1 MFNCGMPPVEH
12 YLPISS
18 AAARDQHPTDMLS
31 FNGSGQK
38 GEEYMREQVILDTLQ
53 GYVNDRILQ
62 DTTITLEPDASLLE
76 WGVLNSITAVQL
88 IEFIRKR
95 FQVDVPPEEVA
106 GRNFRD
112 LRSIARLLAQLSAQ

>member
-1 MFNCGMPPVEH
+1 
-12 YLPISS
+12 
-18 AAARDQHPTDMLS
+18 
-31 FNGSGQK
+31 
-38 GEEYMREQVILDTLQ
+38 MREQVILDTLQ

-88 IEFIRKR
+88 IEFIRER
-95 FQVDVPPEEVA
+95 FQVDVPPEEAA

>member
-1 MFNCGMPPVEH
+1 
-12 YLPISS
+12 
-18 AAARDQHPTDMLS
+18 
-31 FNGSGQK
+31 
-38 GEEYMREQVILDTLQ
+38 MREQVILDTLQ